1 MTKRKTYRLALLS
14 LLAVPLFT
22 AVGCGENVT
31 DGESDF
37 KEGIPSEV
45 SFSISA
51 LTPMSTATRADGIP
65 LTPAIDNEKI
75 KDWFLVFIDKTGT
88 VSKILSCS
96 QKVPVE
102 EETFKCIIPSGTY
115 DIYAFANIT
124 SDELTN
130 ATGLKFTEG
139 QTVKIEDINNAIW
152 KGLNETD
159 GAKETESSTAL
170 GNGYDA
176 IVSTVS
182 NDNLNLWNA
191 TEDIGKPIP
200 MTGHITKK
208 IENKIEESF
217 SIEVVRMVAKVE
229 LEFLNPGNE
238 AVTINSVAISPVTV
252 SPVSLFPNYSILGES
267 AYTPL
272 TGAEYA
278 RLIHNLPQVM
288 TVPVKTDSE
297 YGKEFYSFYLKESL
311 SNATGSF
318 TVWLDVTYTDGVKD
332 FIQYNPTIDIKDYIN
347 RNDWIK
353 IPLTLSQYDV
363 KVEAVFYPPI
373 GGYPAINEGMDP
385 DGSHEFTFGTQGKFA
400 IMPYVTDKMTGTL
413 LTSGRYRIEVDEI
426 LYKAKGD
433 GAADWKNVD
442 WTNAGR
448 IYGEGKA
455 DDTDTG
461 IFTTMPVKVDDTSTA
476 LPYEMPG
483 ELNTEQG
490 IARVTIK
497 VHIYEDKYMEGAKPK
512 HTYTKYIYIIRDNA
526 G

>member
-22 AVGCGENVT
+22 AVGCSENVT

-65 LTPAIDNEKI
+65 LTPATDNEKI
-75 KDWFLVFIDKTGT
+75 KDWFLVFIDKAGT
-88 VSKILSCS
+88 VSKIISRS

-208 IENKIEESF
+208 I
-217 SIEVVRMVAKVE
+217 
-229 LEFLNPGNE
+229 
-238 AVTINSVAISPVTV
+238 
-252 SPVSLFPNYSILGES
+252 
-267 AYTPL
+267 
-272 TGAEYA
+272 
-278 RLIHNLPQVM
+278 
-288 TVPVKTDSE
+288 
-297 YGKEFYSFYLKESL
+297 
-311 SNATGSF
+311 
-318 TVWLDVTYTDGVKD
+318 
-332 FIQYNPTIDIKDYIN
+332 
-347 RNDWIK
+347 
-353 IPLTLSQYDV
+353 
-363 KVEAVFYPPI
+363 
-373 GGYPAINEGMDP
+373 
-385 DGSHEFTFGTQGKFA
+385 
-400 IMPYVTDKMTGTL
+400 
-413 LTSGRYRIEVDEI
+413 
-426 LYKAKGD
+426 
-433 GAADWKNVD
+433 
-442 WTNAGR
+442 
-448 IYGEGKA
+448 
-455 DDTDTG
+455 
-461 IFTTMPVKVDDTSTA
+461 
-476 LPYEMPG
+476 
-483 ELNTEQG
+483 
-490 IARVTIK
+490 
-497 VHIYEDKYMEGAKPK
+497 
-512 HTYTKYIYIIRDNA
+512 
-526 G
+526 